1 MNEQSRKERDEFDE
15 FIAFLK
21 SPTEEYA
28 AIFLTILATPIG
40 MSSSTMLRSASVEE
54 ETEVIAFANFF
65 KGGPLP
71 PRSINKTSSSL

>member
-21 SPTEEYA
+21 SPMEEY

-54 ETEVIAFANFF
+54 EMAFANLV
-65 KGGPLP
+65 KGG
-71 PRSINKTSSSL
+71 SLDESETIIGRL

>member
-1 MNEQSRKERDEFDE
+1 MNEQSRKEHDEFDE
-15 FIAFLK
+15 FIAILK
-21 SPTEEYA
+21 SPTEEY

-40 MSSSTMLRSASVEE
+40 MSSSTMLRSASVDE

-71 PRSINKTSSSL
+71 PRSINKTASSL